1 MRYHFFCYRCGVM
14 ETSIKLAIVGDC
26 EVGKTSLLD
35 RFTENIF
42 NEGQQKTKEE
52 KWYTKNINEDVE
64 VQILDTCFT
73 FRNVKIT
80 KYRKKHGIIVVYD
93 VNKQETFEN
102 AKKKW
107 YVEAKRYSPDDMP
120 IILIGNKIDIQDSRV
135 VEYQTAK
142 EFADEVN
149 IEYFETSTKHDIG
162 VEEAFY
168 GLFRQISNNPV
179 FSKDIPQIPSSNA
192 NSKCICF

>member
-120 IILIGNKIDIQDSRV
+120 IILTGNKIDIQDSRV

-142 EFADEVN
+142 EFADE
-149 IEYFETSTKHDIG
+149 E
-162 VEEAFY
+162 
-168 GLFRQISNNPV
+168 
-179 FSKDIPQIPSSNA
+179 NA
-192 NSKCICF
+192 GPTYTLL

>member
-102 AKKKW
+102 VKKKW